1 MINYKIILRI
11 LGGLLFQEAITM
23 LICMVVALY
32 FQEDDI
38 LLFAT
43 SAVFTILVGVVLQ
56 FFGRNADNR
65 LTRRDACLLVT
76 LIWVVYSLFATLPFL
91 LGGYLH
97 SFTDA
102 YFEAMSG
109 FTTTGATIIDD
120 VEALPHGILFWR
132 SLTQWVGGLGIVFS
146 TIALIPSVA
155 GGSGSIKVFSA
166 EATGPI
172 KSKLTPKLSTSVR
185 YIWLVYL
192 AISVACFMSYM
203 IFGMNWFE
211 AANYD
216 MSTTATGGF
225 SVNNDSTEF
234 FKSPALEYVTVF
246 YCFLSGVNFTLLYTS
261 VFKGKLKSLFHD
273 SEFRFYITMVA
284 VCTAFIMFELIL
296 RNHYGMEHAFRSALF
311 QVVSFITTTGLFND
325 NAGAWPHVTW
335 VVLAICMFVG
345 ACSGSTSG
353 GLKSVRGVM
362 LLKVVKNEL
371 LQRLHPNA
379 VLPLKINDIN
389 VPDKQRVS
397 LLAFVTAYLLLFF
410 IMAFVMIAAGID
422 NTNAITICL
431 SSLSNVGPT
440 LGTEIGPTM
449 SWSQLPDFAKWMC
462 TFMMLIGRLEIFTVL
477 VVLTPSFWTKN

>member
-1 MINYKIILRI
+1 MINYRIILRI

-155 GGSGSIKVFSA
+155 AGSGSIKVFSA

-185 YIWLVYL
+185 YIWLVYFV
-192 AISVACFMSYM
+192 ISVACFSSYM

-211 AANYD
+211 AANYA

-234 FKSPALEYVTVF
+234 FKSPALEYITVF

-261 VFKGKLKSLFHD
+261 VFKGKLKSLFRD

-284 VCTAFIMFELIL
+284 VCTAFIMFELVL

>member
-1 MINYKIILRI
+1 MINYRIILRI

-38 LLFAT
+38 LLFST
-43 SAVFTILVGVVLQ
+43 SAVLTILAGVVMQ

-155 GGSGSIKVFSA
+155 GGSGSIKVFTA

-192 AISVACFMSYM
+192 AISVACFLSYM
-203 IFGMNWFE
+203 VFGMNWFE
-211 AANYD
+211 AANYA

-234 FKSPALEYVTVF
+234 FKSPALEYITVF

-284 VCTAFIMFELIL
+284 VCTAFIMFELVL

-325 NAGAWPHVTW
+325 NAGTWPHVTW
-335 VVLAICMFVG
+335 VILAICMFVG

>member
-1 MINYKIILRI
+1 M
-11 LGGLLFQEAITM
+11 G
-23 LICMVVALY
+23 VALY
-32 FQEDDI
+32 FEEDDI

-43 SAVFTILVGVVLQ
+43 SGIVTILAGLLLKNR
-56 FFGRNADNR
+56 GRNADNR
-65 LTRRDACLLVT
+65 LSRRDSFLLVT

-155 GGSGSIKVFSA
+155 GGSGSIRVFRA

-172 KSKLTPKLSTSVR
+172 KSKLTPKLSTNVR
-185 YIWLVYL
+185 YIWFVYL
-192 AISVACFMSYM
+192 FISVACFGCYM
-203 IFGMNWFE
+203 LFGMNWFE
-211 AANYD
+211 AVNYA
-216 MSTTATGGF
+216 MSSAATGGF
-225 SVNNDSTEF
+225 SINNNSTEYF
-234 FKSPALEYVTVF
+234 HSPALEYVTTF
-246 YCFLSGVNFTLLYTS
+246 FCFLSGINFTLLYAS
-261 VFKGKLKSLFHD
+261 VLRGRIKSLFKD
-273 SEFRFYITMVA
+273 TEFKFYISMIL
-284 VCTAFIMFELIL
+284 VCTAFIMGELII
-296 RNHYGMEHAFRSALF
+296 RNHYEIEHAFRSAIF

-325 NAGAWPHVTW
+325 NAALWPHVTW
-335 VVLAICMFVG
+335 MVLAMCMFVG
-345 ACSGSTSG
+345 ACSGSTTG
-353 GLKSVRGVM
+353 GLKCVRGVM
-362 LLKVVKNEL
+362 LFKVVRNEL

-379 VLPLKINDIN
+379 VLPLKINDVNI
-389 VPDKQRVS
+389 PDKQRVS
-397 LLAFVTAYLLLFF
+397 LLAFVTAYLVLFF
-410 IMAFVMIAAGID
+410 IMAFVMIAIGID

-449 SWSQLPDFAKWMC
+449 SWSQLPVFAKWMC
-462 TFMMLIGRLEIFTVL
+462 TFMMLVGRLEIFTVL